1 MPHSCHP
8 ALEEQSSS
16 AAQSWTSKVFHRLCF
31 DPASRDVLF
40 FHYLASAGK
49 AIRGDQAVVEK
60 GVVQIVQTSIRFF
73 RSAFVSNA
81 VATSLLRSNVDGG
94 YPHQTNTFS
103 LVQPVVALYVS
114 CSCSAQPPH
123 CCSKGNWNHHLLH

>member
-8 ALEEQSSS
+8 ALGEQSSS
-16 AAQSWTSKVFHRLCF
+16 VAQLWTSKFIHRLCY
-31 DPASRDVLF
+31 DPASCDVLF
-40 FHYLASAGK
+40 STTLHLVRQYEVTRWWWK
-49 AIRGDQAVVEK
+49 K
-60 GVVQIVQTSIRFF
+60 VVQIVQNSIHFF
-73 RSAFVSNA
+73 RSAF
-81 VATSLLRSNVDGG
+81 ATSLLRSNVNGG

-103 LVQPVVALYVS
+103 MVQPVVALYAS